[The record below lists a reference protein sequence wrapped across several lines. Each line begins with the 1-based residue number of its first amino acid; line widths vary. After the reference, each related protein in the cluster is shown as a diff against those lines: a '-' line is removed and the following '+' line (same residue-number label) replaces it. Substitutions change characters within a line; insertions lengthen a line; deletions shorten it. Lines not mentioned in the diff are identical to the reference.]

1 LVRATRG
8 LTYAWELACRPYIG
22 FTVVPDSK
30 PPTSKDATP
39 RPFGPF
45 VLERRI
51 AIGGTAE
58 VFYARP
64 RQGQRPAP
72 QLVIKRLLPE
82 RSNPEHYQALSREAE
97 LHRAVRH
104 ENVVTVFGAG
114 MVGNEPY
121 LAMEYVAGV
130 DLHRLLRFSIAESK
144 GLPPFVAVYIARLVA
159 LALHAVHSALD
170 DNGARLNITHG
181 DVSPSNIYLSTS
193 GEVKL
198 GDFGVAHTAQRD
210 GADRS
215 ESIKGKF
222 GYLAPEQLVGDP
234 FDHRSDIFALG
245 VVLGEMLIGGKIFPG
260 NGQLAILL
268 SIREANIE
276 PLRRA
281 AEQMPAAL
289 FQTCTRALE
298 RAPEARYPDAAAF
311 ADSLEPW
318 FDGAKARA
326 ALAECVARALDANV
340 LARQYEQRF
349 RNASQPQVAGAERR
363 SAQRPSETSAVRR
376 ANVLI
381 HADVSFPN
389 LLELAATGQL
399 KLDDE
404 VSLMG
409 ADFRKVE
416 AVDELSRYLMPSTTS
431 TTGQLFQPGVPDF
444 TADLGE
450 VTMLEVL
457 ARLRMRRES
466 GALFVART
474 NRRGEPDR
482 KDMYLSAGRL
492 LHVASSDR
500 EELLGQYALR
510 LKLIDQEQLDQ
521 ALANLRSFGG
531 RLGDTLIGLGLADA
545 TAVFRAIR
553 NQGRDRVASLCC
565 WRDGRVHLYRGAE
578 PGHLEFPLDLDLTVP
593 MMAGAM
599 LQLRQPG
606 DPLSRVTRLHPGRR
620 FNEAASEE
628 ERGGAPASLL
638 ELPNFVSTGSALAEV
653 IERMLGWARESQRVV
668 PEREARAA
676 IVVALALEWLRA
688 E

>member
-1 LVRATRG
+1 M
-8 LTYAWELACRPYIG
+8 
-22 FTVVPDSK
+22 PDSK

-72 QLVIKRLLPE
+72 ELVIKRLLPE
-82 RSNPEHYQALSREAE
+82 RSKEEHYQALSREAE
-97 LHRAVRH
+97 LHRAVQH
-104 ENVVTVFGAG
+104 PNVVTVFGAG

-130 DLHRLLRFSIAESK
+130 DLHRLLRFSVAEGK

-170 DNGARLNITHG
+170 DNGERLNITHG
-181 DVSPSNIYLSTS
+181 DISPSNIYLSTT

-198 GDFGVAHTAQRD
+198 GDFGVAHTAQGL
-210 GADRS
+210 GADRG

-222 GYLAPEQLVGDP
+222 GYLAPEQLIGDP

-289 FQTCTRALE
+289 FQSCTRALE
-298 RAPEARYPDAAAF
+298 RTPEARYADAAAF

-318 FDGAKARA
+318 FDGDKARA
-326 ALAECVARALDANV
+326 ALAECVAQALDANV

-349 RNASQPQVAGAERR
+349 RNASQLDGAQQG
-363 SAQRPSETSAVRR
+363 SAARRPSETSAVRR

-381 HADVSFPN
+381 HAAVSFPN

-444 TADLGE
+444 TADLAD
-450 VTMLEVL
+450 TPMLEVL

-482 KDMYLSAGRL
+482 KDMYLSMGRL
-492 LHVASSDR
+492 IQVASSDR

-510 LKLIDQEQLDQ
+510 LKLIDQEQLDY
-521 ALANLRSFGG
+521 ALSNLRSFGG
-531 RLGDTLIGLGLADA
+531 RLGDTLVGLGLADA

-565 WRDGRVHLYRGAE
+565 WRDGRVQLYRGAE
-578 PGHLEFPLDLDLTVP
+578 PGHQEFPLDLDLTVP

-606 DPLSRVTRLHPGRR
+606 DPLARVTRLRPGRR
-620 FNEAASEE
+620 FNEAGSEE

-638 ELPNFVSTGSALAEV
+638 ELPNFVSSSTALTEV
-653 IERMLGWARESQRVV
+653 IERLLAWARQSQRVV

-676 IVVALALEWLRA
+676 IVVGLALEWLRA